1 MGAQARPAGRV
12 RRHKFSPV
20 PQTGLIADVHGVD
33 AVAESPETAVKV
45 ATATYV
51 HQHVGEFFRDLMAG
65 RTVQVTTAKGKPY
78 VRVKAVQDA

>member
-1 MGAQARPAGRV
+1 
-12 RRHKFSPV
+12 
-20 PQTGLIADVHGVD
+20 VD